1 MLIKYYPR
9 KGFKNVPGLRIVV
22 SEISGGKKH
31 GNKRPLWLGGEG
43 KKLEREA
50 GSNYAG
56 PLDHFRIWS
65 PQSIEMLSKE
75 IKAVV

>member
-1 MLIKYYPR
+1 MLIKYYPK
-9 KGFKNVPGLRIVV
+9 KGFKNVLGLRIVV

-31 GNKRPLWLGGEG
+31 GNKGNCGSDTSKSEG
-43 KKLEREA
+43 KQLEREA

-65 PQSIEMLSKE
+65 PQSPETLSKE
-75 IKAVV
+75 I